1 MTTATRER
9 QAAASVRPGRSRG
22 LRRARAAGAA
32 ALLVGTVACS
42 AAPALGAPML
52 VRAGGPAG
60 GYGGAGSTYDA
71 YGGYAG
77 YGGYAT
83 PVSQPAT
90 AEQSAGVVLIDTVLP
105 YQNAEAA
112 GTGMVLTAA
121 GQVLTNYHVV
131 EGAGTITVTVA
142 TTGRS
147 YPATVVGSD
156 PSNDVA
162 LLQLTGASGLTTVTA
177 DDDVAKVGDAVTAV
191 GNAGGTGSLTAAAG
205 TISSLTASVTAASEG
220 STGSETLSAMVETTA
235 DVVSGG
241 LGRAAVRRR
250 GRGGRHR
257 HRRLDRLPD
266 RRVRDPDQAG
276 ARDRRPD
283 QSGTETG
290 TVRIGP
296 AAFLG
301 VELSGGPSLYG
312 YGYGYARNATSGAVV
327 GNVIPGGAAAAA
339 GLQAG
344 DVITSL
350 SGRSI
355 ASVVGHQRR
364 AHGGQ
369 RRRPGHDR
377 LDRPVRRLAHRDR
390 RAGREPSRLGH
401 MNLSERYIARAQM
414 TAMSSAMMT
423 IDQPG

>member
-1 MTTATRER
+1 
-9 QAAASVRPGRSRG
+9 VV
-22 LRRARAAGAA
+22 

-42 AAPALGAPML
+42 AAPAVGAPML

-60 GYGGAGSTYDA
+60 GFGGAGAGDGG
-71 YGGYAG
+71 YGGYAA

-83 PVSQPAT
+83 PVSHPAT
-90 AEQSAGVVLIDTVLP
+90 ADQSAGVVLIDTVLP

-142 TTGRS
+142 TTGQS
-147 YPATVVGSD
+147 YSATVVGSD

-162 LLQLTGASGLTTVTA
+162 LLQMAGASGLTTVKA

-205 TISSLTASVTAASEG
+205 IISSLTASVTAASDG
-220 STGSETLSAMVETTA
+220 SAGSETLSAMVETTA
-235 DVVSGG
+235 DVVSGDSG
-241 LGRAAVRRR
+241 GPLFDAEGEVVGIDTAASSGSEIDGYAIPIRRALAIV
-250 GRGGRHR
+250 
-257 HRRLDRLPD
+257 
-266 RRVRDPDQAG
+266 DQI
-276 ARDRRPD
+276 
-283 QSGTETG
+283 QSGTETN

-301 VELSGGPSLYG
+301 VELSNGMSAYG
-312 YGYGYARNATSGAVV
+312 YGYPRNAATPSGAVV
-327 GNVIPGGAAAAA
+327 GTVVSGGAAAAA

-350 SGRSI
+350 NGRSI
-355 ASVVGHQRR
+355 ATASDVS
-364 AHGGQ
+364 AALSAAN
-369 RRRPGHDR
+369 PGDQVAIGWTDQSGVTHTATVA
-377 LDRPVRRLAHRDR
+377 LGASPVA
-390 RAGREPSRLGH
+390 
-401 MNLSERYIARAQM
+401 
-414 TAMSSAMMT
+414 
-423 IDQPG
+423 

>member
-1 MTTATRER
+1 VEQVEEARMTTATRER

-105 YQNAEAA
+105 YQNAQAA

-191 GNAGGTGSLTAAAG
+191 GNAGGTGSLTSAAG

-235 DVVSGG
+235 DVVSGDSG
-241 LGRAAVRRR
+241 GPLFDAEGEVVGIDTAASTGSQIDGYAIPIKRALAIV
-250 GRGGRHR
+250 
-257 HRRLDRLPD
+257 
-266 RRVRDPDQAG
+266 DQI
-276 ARDRRPD
+276 

-355 ASVVGHQRR
+355 ASVSDIGAALTGANAGDQVTIGWTDQSGVSHT
-364 AHGGQ
+364 ATVALGAS
-369 RRRPGHDR
+369 
-377 LDRPVRRLAHRDR
+377 PVA
-390 RAGREPSRLGH
+390 
-401 MNLSERYIARAQM
+401 
-414 TAMSSAMMT
+414 
-423 IDQPG
+423 

>member
-1 MTTATRER
+1 MTTATRDR
-9 QAAASVRPGRSRG
+9 QAAGTALRGPGG
-22 LRRARAAGAA
+22 LRRVRAAAVA
-32 ALLVGTVACS
+32 VALVGTVACS
-42 AAPALGAPML
+42 AAPAFGGAVL
-52 VRAGGPAG
+52 VRGGGPAG
-60 GYGGAGSTYDA
+60 GYGS
-71 YGGYAG
+71 YGGYAA

-90 AEQSAGVVLIDTVLP
+90 AAQSAGVVLIDTVLP

-142 TTGRS
+142 TTGES
-147 YPATVVGSD
+147 YTATVVGSD

-162 LLQLTGASGLTTVTA
+162 LLQLTGASGLTTVKA

-235 DVVSGG
+235 DVVSGDSG
-241 LGRAAVRRR
+241 GPLFDAEGEVVGVDTAASTGAEIDGYAIPIQRALAIV
-250 GRGGRHR
+250 
-257 HRRLDRLPD
+257 
-266 RRVRDPDQAG
+266 DQIT
-276 ARDRRPD
+276 
-283 QSGTETG
+283 SGTETS

-301 VELSGGPSLYG
+301 VELSSGLSAYG
-312 YGYGYARNATSGAVV
+312 YGYGYARNAASGAVV
-327 GNVIPGGAAAAA
+327 GNVVPGGAAAAA

-350 SGRSI
+350 NGRSI
-355 ASVVGHQRR
+355 ASATDVSAALTG
-364 AHGGQ
+364 AN
-369 RRRPGHDR
+369 PGDQVTIGWTDQSGVPHTATVA
-377 LDRPVRRLAHRDR
+377 LGASPVA
-390 RAGREPSRLGH
+390 
-401 MNLSERYIARAQM
+401 
-414 TAMSSAMMT
+414 
-423 IDQPG
+423 